1 MVSEDE
7 AAVWLAAG
15 VLRSGKFD
23 IEAVT
28 LEAMAADAPAGGLD
42 TALKAS
48 EKSDV
53 RGGALGMEILGAIV
67 VPVLV
72 EAAKQFWA
80 SYQKELI
87 EKTGK
92 SAADATLV
100 AIKKWFFGAP
110 PEDKSLIS
118 QKLANAITL
127 AGEARKMKVADIE
140 ALIAA
145 TAPERLEAALAK
157 T

>member
-1 MVSEDE
+1 MVSADE

-15 VLRSGKFD
+15 ILRSGDFE

-28 LEAMAADAPAGGLD
+28 LEAMAADATPGGLD
-42 TALKAS
+42 AALKAS
-48 EKSDV
+48 EKSEM

-67 VPVLV
+67 VPVLI

-92 SAADATLV
+92 SAAEATL
-100 AIKKWFFGAP
+100 AGLKKWFFDAP

-118 QKLANAITL
+118 EKLADTIARV
-127 AGEARKMKVADIE
+127 GEARKLRAEDIE

-145 TAPERLEAALAK
+145 TAPDRLEAGLAEG
-157 T
+157 